1 MNCEMLRLPHT
12 HSPTPAQHGGL
23 DTRNEYIEK
32 RTIKALI
39 IKRYPVP

>member
-1 MNCEMLRLPHT
+1 MKCE
-12 HSPTPAQHGGL
+12 SL